1 MSRPGFFLGSDDY
14 RLPHPRVPVRY
25 LLTVHAVVGSA
36 LAVLRKKPPRRFAFA
51 TALEDDITRPLQA
64 LLENRFFRKSES
76 PRLDRRIFRNGV
88 RAPEVPNS
96 DGTHPA
102 KKPDLAFF
110 LRREHLPVLP
120 SLDAIFAECKPVDAT
135 HPVGTD
141 YCDEGVRRFVDGEY
155 GWTMQEGLL
164 IAYARRQ
171 TIAGHLAPALA
182 GSRHKRLGAPAA
194 PRRVPGCADL
204 PGMEPLHRTTHARTF
219 AWPADH
225 GTAQPIDLYHS
236 WHDGT

>member
-1 MSRPGFFLGSDDY
+1 MGSDDY

-36 LAVLRKKPPRRFAFA
+36 LAMLRKNPPPRFAFA

-76 PRLDRRIFRNGV
+76 PRLDRRIFRNVV
-88 RAPEVPNS
+88 RAPEVTNY

-120 SLDAIFAECKPVDAT
+120 SHDAIFAECKPVDAA

-171 TIAGHLAPALA
+171 TISRHLAPALT
-182 GSRHKRLGAPAA
+182 GPRQKRLGAPAA
-194 PRRVPGCADL
+194 PFRVSEGAASPR
-204 PGMEPLHRTTHARTF
+204 MEPLHRTTHARTF
-219 AWPADH
+219 AWPAHH
-225 GTAQPIDLYHS
+225 GVAQPIDLFHS
-236 WHDGT
+236 WHDCT